1 MHEHHYQEIGWG
13 PFLTG
18 LRINRWCTRGGFILR
33 DKVASSLGK
42 PIAIESAEDLGRW
55 IDQNFPGAPFGSDF
69 TIRNAWN
76 AYCQNKQEIKQ

>member
-1 MHEHHYQEIGWG
+1 
-13 PFLTG
+13 
-18 LRINRWCTRGGFILR
+18 
-33 DKVASSLGK
+33 VASSLGK
-42 PIAIESAEDLGRW
+42 PIAIESAEDLGSW